1 LALAIK
7 KVLLFKER
15 DEEKRQAFLEEIKDI
30 DADKIFWVDES
41 GINEDLVRQYGRA
54 PRKEKI
60 YGEISGK
67 KFDRHS
73 IVSALNKKKFVAPF
87 GYKGTCD
94 SVLFET
100 WIEKVLIPELSP
112 GDVVVLDNATFH
124 KSEKT
129 RKLIEGVE
137 CRLIFLPPYSPDLN
151 PIEHLWDWMKNE
163 VRNTAHMFKT
173 LELAMMTAVNTKRD

>member
-1 LALAIK
+1 M
-7 KVLLFKER
+7 FKER
-15 DEEKRQAFLEEIKDI
+15 DEEKRQAFFEETKDI

-41 GINEDLVRQYGRA
+41 GINEDLVREHGRA
-54 PRKEKI
+54 PRGEKV

-94 SVLFET
+94 SILFET
-100 WIEKVLIPELSP
+100 WIEKVLVPELSP

-124 KSEKT
+124 KSKKT
-129 RKLIEGVE
+129 KQLVE
-137 CRLIFLPPYSPDLN
+137 EAKCRLIFLPPYSPDLN

-163 VRNTAHMFKT
+163 VRNTAHMFQT
-173 LELAMMTAVNTKRD
+173 LELAIMVTINTKRD